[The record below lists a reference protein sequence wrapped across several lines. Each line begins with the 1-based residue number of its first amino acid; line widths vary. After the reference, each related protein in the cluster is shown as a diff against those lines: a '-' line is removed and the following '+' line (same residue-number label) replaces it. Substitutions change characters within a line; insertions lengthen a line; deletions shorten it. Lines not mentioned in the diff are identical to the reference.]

1 MNLIKLPKNDFS
13 LVLMKTT
20 HGDRELQNRIPV
32 FEEPETKV
40 FNLCKTVNCIA
51 VYGITISNAGT
62 FPRQNP

>member
-1 MNLIKLPKNDFS
+1 
-13 LVLMKTT
+13 MKTT